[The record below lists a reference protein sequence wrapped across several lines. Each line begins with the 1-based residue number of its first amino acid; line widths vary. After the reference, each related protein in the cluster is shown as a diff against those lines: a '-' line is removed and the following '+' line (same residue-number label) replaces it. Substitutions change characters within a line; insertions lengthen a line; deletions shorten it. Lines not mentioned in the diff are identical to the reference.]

1 MLLRRITKHVTDQN
15 WFAVFIDFLI
25 VVMGVFIGIQ
35 VANWNAVSQDR
46 EAETVLLDRLISEY
60 ERNREIIFEDKET
73 SEAALSGTQ
82 NLLAMIAPK
91 PDASIT
97 DESFAQVFLDCL
109 SNPGFIPN
117 LGVTNSL
124 MASGN
129 LSLIGDKRILSLL
142 SQWRSDV
149 EIISRWQDI
158 ERVHGEELIYGLVIE
173 HVAMANVT
181 PYFDRNSSVLR
192 GKLTSDYQALLSSK
206 RLEGL
211 LSNRRFNTLASMKR
225 LDELEIDTEKLIET
239 LKVRKQEIL

>member
-15 WFAVFIDFLI
+15 WFAVFIDFFI
-25 VVMGVFIGIQ
+25 VVVGVFIGIQ
-35 VANWNAVSQDR
+35 VANWNALSQDR
-46 EAETVLLDRLISEY
+46 KAEVVILDRLISEY
-60 ERNREIIFEDKET
+60 ERNSVIILEDKKT
-73 SEAALSGTQ
+73 SETALSGTQ
-82 NLLAMIAPK
+82 KLLAMIAPK

-109 SNPGFIPN
+109 TNPGYIPN

-173 HVAMANVT
+173 HVAMANVS
-181 PYFDRNSSVLR
+181 PYFDVNSSDLK
-192 GKLTSDYQALLSSK
+192 GKLTSDYQTLLSSK

-211 LSNRRFNTLASMKR
+211 LSNRRFNTLDSMKR
-225 LDELEIDTEKLIET
+225 LDELEIDTEKLIAT
-239 LKVRKQEIL
+239 LKARKKEIL

>member
-1 MLLRRITKHVTDQN
+1 MLLRRITQHIKDQN
-15 WFAVFIDFLI
+15 WFAVFIDFVI
-25 VVMGVFIGIQ
+25 VVVGVFIGIQ
-35 VANWNAVSQDR
+35 VANWNALSQDR
-46 EAETVLLDRLISEY
+46 KAEVVILDRLISEY
-60 ERNREIIFEDKET
+60 ERNSVIILEDKKT
-73 SEAALSGTQ
+73 SETALSGTQ
-82 NLLAMIAPK
+82 KLLAMIAPK

-109 SNPGFIPN
+109 TNPGYIPN

-173 HVAMANVT
+173 HVAMANVS
-181 PYFDRNSSVLR
+181 PYFDVNSSDLK
-192 GKLTSDYQALLSSK
+192 GKLTSDYQTLLSSK

-211 LSNRRFNTLASMKR
+211 LSNRRFNTLDSMKR
-225 LDELEIDTEKLIET
+225 LDELEIDTEKLIAT
-239 LKVRKQEIL
+239 LKARKKEIL

>member
-1 MLLRRITKHVTDQN
+1 MLLRSITKHVSDQN

-25 VVMGVFIGIQ
+25 VVVGVFIGIQ

-46 EAETVLLDRLISEY
+46 EAETVILDRLISEY
-60 ERNREIIFEDKET
+60 ERNREIILEDKET
-73 SEAALSGTQ
+73 SETALNGTQ
-82 NLLAMIAPK
+82 ILLAMIAPK

-109 SNPGFIPN
+109 TNPGFIPN

-149 EIISRWQDI
+149 EIISNWQDI
-158 ERVHGEELIYGLVIE
+158 ERVHGEELIYGIVIE

-181 PYFDRNSSVLR
+181 PYFDINSSDVR
-192 GKLTSDYQALLSSK
+192 GKLTSDYQSLLSSK

-211 LSNRRFNTLASMKR
+211 LSNRRFNTIDGIKR
-225 LDELEIDTEKLIET
+225 LDELEIDTEKLVET
-239 LKVRKQEIL
+239 LKARKQEIR